1 MSYESPIK
9 LIKTL
14 DNEMQMSFDNQII
27 RAIQKFGIDFSKDE
41 LIKALEYDR
50 RQYQKGY
57 EDGKQDAT
65 LQWIPVS
72 ERLPDDGELVLLT
85 FEGSEKVDMETA
97 IYDVKYGFATTQRW
111 YVEFNEIIAWMPLP
125 EPYKVG
131 ENDANV

>member
-14 DNEMQMSFDNQII
+14 DNEMQMSFDNQILK
-27 RAIQKFGIDFSKDE
+27 AIQKVGIDVSKDE

-65 LQWIPVS
+65 TQWIPVS
-72 ERLPDDGELVLLT
+72 ERLPDIGERVLISKVNGHIDIDYVD
-85 FEGSEKVDMETA
+85 EEKHWHWVFD
-97 IYDVKYGFATTQRW
+97 DWV
-111 YVEFNEIIAWMPLP
+111 VAWKPLP
-125 EPYKVG
+125 EPYK
-131 ENDANV
+131 ESDK